1 MTSRDDHV
9 VEHLGEW
16 DHGIMDPAEQ
26 EEANRSNE
34 NTYSYDGVKRAILN
48 AERACATSVKKVLHK
63 IEQGIVEV
71 LDEDA
76 KGQVADHT
84 GE

>member
-1 MTSRDDHV
+1 MASTDDHV

-16 DHGIMDPAEQ
+16 DHGIMDPVEK

-34 NTYSYDGVKRAILN
+34 NTYGLLKQAIVN
-48 AERACATSVKKVLHK
+48 TKRACATSVEKVLHK
-63 IEQGIVEV
+63 IEQGIVES
-71 LDEDA
+71 LDEDE
-76 KGQVADHT
+76 KGQVRDHT

>member
-1 MTSRDDHV
+1 MTSEDDHV

-16 DHGIMDPAEQ
+16 DHGIMDPTEK
-26 EEANRSNE
+26 EEANRSKE
-34 NTYSYDGVKRAILN
+34 NTYGIKQAILN
-48 AERACATSVKKVLHK
+48 AERVCATSVKKVLHK
-63 IEQGIVEV
+63 VQRGMVEA
-71 LDEDA
+71 LGEDV